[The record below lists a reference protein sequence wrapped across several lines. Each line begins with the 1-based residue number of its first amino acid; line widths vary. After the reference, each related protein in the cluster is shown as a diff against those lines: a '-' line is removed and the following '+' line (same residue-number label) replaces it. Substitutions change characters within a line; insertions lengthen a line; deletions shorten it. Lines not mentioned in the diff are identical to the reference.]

1 MRRWR
6 RRIVI
11 AAAVVAAI
19 VALRMT
25 VFRPDAVQVSVYR
38 VDRGRVESTVVN
50 SRAGT
55 LRSRSR
61 AGMSPGIA
69 GLVAEVPAHK
79 GEHVKR
85 GQTLLRLDDTEHRAQ
100 VRLAERARDAARAE
114 AERANLAAQQSKRDR
129 VRAKSLVEQGLV
141 SEQAFEEATTREQ
154 ADEAAR
160 SATHEQSLQAE
171 AALEAALA
179 MLSKTVMQAPFTGV
193 VLDVTTEVG
202 EWISPSPPGVAL
214 PPVIDIID
222 LDSLYVEAPLD
233 EADVARVRVGLP
245 VRITMDAFR
254 DRSFDGQLT
263 YISSFV
269 ETRQE
274 HNRTLPVE
282 AVFNETELPA
292 NVLPGLS
299 ADLEIIVDAKDG
311 ILRVPTSALLE
322 GDRVLRVEGGKLAS
336 RTVQTGIRNWEWV
349 EVTGG
354 LDAGDAVVVS
364 HDLPGVEPE
373 ARVRIREEVAR

>member
-1 MRRWR
+1 M
-6 RRIVI
+6 I

-19 VALRMT
+19 VVLRMT
-25 VFRPDAVQVSVYR
+25 VFRPEAVQVSVYR

-61 AGMSPGIA
+61 AGMSPGIS
-69 GLVAEVPAHK
+69 GLVAEIPARK
-79 GEHVKR
+79 GEHVER
-85 GQTLLRLDDTEHRAQ
+85 GQILLRLDDTELRAQ
-100 VRLAERARDAARAE
+100 VRLAERARDASRAE

-160 SATHEQSLQAE
+160 SATHEQALQAE
-171 AALEAALA
+171 AALEAAQA

-202 EWISPSPPGVAL
+202 EWISPSPPGVNI

-233 EADVARVRVGLP
+233 EADVARVRTGLP

-254 DRSFDGQLT
+254 TQSFAGRLT

-274 HNRTLPVE
+274 QNRTLPVE
-282 AVFNETELPA
+282 AVFTDPELPA

-299 ADLEIIVDAKDG
+299 ADIEIIVDSKDG
-311 ILRVPTSALLE
+311 ILRIPTSALLE

-336 RTVQTGIRNWEWV
+336 RTVQTGLRNWEWV
-349 EVTGG
+349 EITGG

-364 HDLPGVEPE
+364 HDQTGVEPG